1 MTNRFTRISSG
12 PVKSEADAIQSDDEI
27 SNERAR
33 RRKFGRDRRS
43 ETSPVQAPTS
53 AAAIGRGRLAIV
65 VTIVAWTAYVFPTL
79 WRALTDDGF
88 SVSRL
93 LEAIAY
99 LTITTLLA
107 ISALVYLWSRRGEML
122 RNRNH
127 QRTPRAIM
135 DDVRDQTN
143 ERSITCLVPTYR
155 EDARV
160 IHQSLLSVALQEV
173 SNQRVVLLIDDPP
186 NPDTLES
193 FEMLESS
200 RAQPARIANMLRGP
214 ADSFAQAAEQF
225 KPSDSPSADALE
237 CAVHYTEAAQII
249 RSFQDEYRVDDHTD
263 RFMRDDVL
271 GRLEH
276 DLKSVGLALAQSAT
290 SDTPP
295 TPQRISQLYRRLRS
309 TFTCQLESFERKTF
323 ANLSHEANK
332 AMNLNSYIGLM
343 GHHYRHEG
351 VGNRRVLVPC
361 DEATSELEI
370 PASDYL
376 LTLDADSMVLPEYC
390 LRLIHRLEQPGF
402 DDVAVIQ
409 TPYSSIP
416 GAATRLERIGGATT
430 DIQYLLHQGMT
441 YYGATFWV
449 GANAILRR
457 SALNDIEQI
466 DDSGRWPV
474 KKYIADRTVIEDT
487 ESSIDLVAA
496 GWRLHNY
503 QERLSF
509 SATPPDFGS
518 LCVQRERWA
527 NGGLV
532 ILGKFLATSF
542 GRGHDR
548 IGLMLRLNY
557 LASIA
562 WGSVALLFLLLWPFS
577 DQLISPLV
585 AAIAAPYFIAMS
597 SDLKR
602 IGFKRTDVVRVYA
615 FNLLMLPINLVGAAK
630 SLYQATTG
638 RKYAFARTP
647 KVKDRTT
654 SKLGF
659 VIFPYVLIAWSAWTA
674 YRDVV
679 EGDIGHAIFAALNA
693 TLTTYGLI
701 VFIGVRNSL
710 VDIFVRTT
718 GVFFRD
724 DHSATAVPGPDPLVD
739 WSDVLFY
746 GDTGGDDRSS
756 VRLPP
761 GLATTQPETFLPV
774 EERTP
779 VPVSSR
785 SDRSEF
791 EELRI
796 ALARNN
802 RTNELIERRLR
813 TLDSDANNAL
823 QEADR

>member
-1 MTNRFTRISSG
+1 MTNRLTRIS
-12 PVKSEADAIQSDDEI
+12 VKKAADDAGSDDRKP
-27 SNERAR
+27 NRRGR
-33 RRKFGRDRRS
+33 RRRLGRDRRS
-43 ETSPVQAPTS
+43 EISPVQAPTS

-65 VTIVAWTAYVFPTL
+65 VTIVAWAAYVFPTL
-79 WRALTDDGF
+79 WGALTDDGF
-88 SVSRL
+88 TVIRL
-93 LEAIAY
+93 LEAISY
-99 LTITTLLA
+99 TTITTLLA
-107 ISALVYLWSRRGEML
+107 LSALVYLWSRRGEML

-127 QRTPRAIM
+127 QRTPRAII

-143 ERSITCLVPTYR
+143 ERSITCLVPAYR

-160 IHQSLLSVALQEV
+160 IRQSLLSVALQEV
-173 SNQRVVLLIDDPP
+173 PNQRVVLLIDDPP
-186 NPDTLES
+186 DPDTLES
-193 FEMLESS
+193 FEMLETS
-200 RAQPARIANMLRGP
+200 RAQPARIADMLRGP
-214 ADSFAQAAEQF
+214 ADSFAQAAERF
-225 KPSDSPSADALE
+225 EPSDDQSADALE
-237 CAVHYTEAAQII
+237 CAAHYAEAARII
-249 RSFQDEYRVDDHTD
+249 RSFRDEYRVDDHTD

-271 GRLEH
+271 GRLER
-276 DLKSVGLALAQSAT
+276 DFETVGLALAQSAD
-290 SDTPP
+290 SDAPP
-295 TPQRISQLYRRLRS
+295 AAQRISQLYRRLQS

-351 VGNRRVLVPC
+351 TGNRRVLVPC

-449 GANAILRR
+449 GANAILRT

-518 LCVQRERWA
+518 LCIQRERWA

-542 GRGHDR
+542 GRGHNR
-548 IGLMLRLNY
+548 VGLLLRLNY

-659 VIFPYVLIAWSAWTA
+659 VLFPYLLIGWSAWTA
-674 YRDVV
+674 YRDVL
-679 EGDIGHAIFAALNA
+679 EGAIGHAIFAALNA
-693 TLTTYGLI
+693 ALTTYGLI
-701 VFIGVRNSL
+701 MFIGVRNSL
-710 VDIFVRTT
+710 VDIFVRMT

-724 DHSATAVPGPDPLVD
+724 DHSAATVRRPDQRVD

-746 GDTGGDDRSS
+746 GDSGGDDLSS

-779 VPVSSR
+779 VAASLR
-785 SDRSEF
+785 SGRSEHD
-791 EELRI
+791 ELRL
-796 ALARNN
+796 ALAHNR
-802 RTNELIERRLR
+802 RTNELIERRLE
-813 TLDSDANNAL
+813 TLDGDANDAL
-823 QEADR
+823 QETDR

>member
-1 MTNRFTRISSG
+1 
-12 PVKSEADAIQSDDEI
+12 
-27 SNERAR
+27 
-33 RRKFGRDRRS
+33 
-43 ETSPVQAPTS
+43 
-53 AAAIGRGRLAIV
+53 
-65 VTIVAWTAYVFPTL
+65 
-79 WRALTDDGF
+79 
-88 SVSRL
+88 
-93 LEAIAY
+93 
-99 LTITTLLA
+99 
-107 ISALVYLWSRRGEML
+107 
-122 RNRNH
+122 
-127 QRTPRAIM
+127 
-135 DDVRDQTN
+135 
-143 ERSITCLVPTYR
+143 
-155 EDARV
+155 
-160 IHQSLLSVALQEV
+160 
-173 SNQRVVLLIDDPP
+173 
-186 NPDTLES
+186 
-193 FEMLESS
+193 
-200 RAQPARIANMLRGP
+200 
-214 ADSFAQAAEQF
+214 
-225 KPSDSPSADALE
+225 
-237 CAVHYTEAAQII
+237 
-249 RSFQDEYRVDDHTD
+249 
-263 RFMRDDVL
+263 
-271 GRLEH
+271 
-276 DLKSVGLALAQSAT
+276 
-290 SDTPP
+290 
-295 TPQRISQLYRRLRS
+295 
-309 TFTCQLESFERKTF
+309 
-323 ANLSHEANK
+323 
-332 AMNLNSYIGLM
+332 M

-351 VGNRRVLVPC
+351 TGNRRVLVPC

-449 GANAILRR
+449 GANAILRT

-518 LCVQRERWA
+518 LCIQRERWA

-542 GRGHDR
+542 GRGHNR
-548 IGLMLRLNY
+548 VGLLLRLNY

-659 VIFPYVLIAWSAWTA
+659 VLFPYLLIGWSAWTA
-674 YRDVV
+674 YRDVL
-679 EGDIGHAIFAALNA
+679 EGAIGHAIFAALNA
-693 TLTTYGLI
+693 ALTTYGLI
-701 VFIGVRNSL
+701 MFIGVRNSL
-710 VDIFVRTT
+710 VDIFVRMT

-724 DHSATAVPGPDPLVD
+724 DHSAATVRRPDQRVD

-746 GDTGGDDRSS
+746 GDSGGDDLSS

-779 VPVSSR
+779 VAASLR
-785 SDRSEF
+785 SGRSEHD
-791 EELRI
+791 ELRL
-796 ALARNN
+796 ALAHNR
-802 RTNELIERRLR
+802 RTNELIERRLE
-813 TLDSDANNAL
+813 TLDGDANDAL
-823 QEADR
+823 QETDR